1 MEVRKMATEDRATTS
16 TFPSSYNPKMGLK
29 AGRVTE
35 LRIFFHVKPGHA
47 EQLKEACRKF
57 VGGAARSSVENQLAV
72 GIHDQSMTVFD
83 NDTRLLFA
91 TTFDTDWDAYIDDSV
106 NLVGKEKYFAWLQH
120 LEEVPEYSMD
130 NLPSIDEMKVL
141 LNANRVTATTYIRS
155 FPDVTV
161 RQEYKM
167 VQLQKAF
174 EQVLNDP
181 KAAQALEHPAL
192 KPLLEQAAD

>member
-1 MEVRKMATEDRATTS
+1 MTTEDRATTS

-57 VGGAARSSVENQLAV
+57 AGGGARTNIENALRV
-72 GIHDQSMTVFD
+72 GIHDQSITLFD

-91 TTFDTDWDAYIDDSV
+91 TTFDTDWDPYIEDSV
-106 NLVGKEKYFAWLQH
+106 NLVGKENYFGWLQH
-120 LEEVPEYSMD
+120 LEEVPEYPMD
-130 NLPSIDEMKVL
+130 NLPSTDEMKVF
-141 LNANRVTATTYIRS
+141 LNANRVTATTFIRS
-155 FPDVTV
+155 FPNVTV
-161 RQEYKM
+161 RQQYKM
-167 VQLQKAF
+167 MQLQKAF
-174 EQVLNDP
+174 EQVLDDP
-181 KAAQALEHPAL
+181 DAAQALEHPAL

>member
-1 MEVRKMATEDRATTS
+1 MEVRTMTTEDRATTS

-57 VGGAARSSVENQLAV
+57 AGGGARTNIENALRV
-72 GIHDQSMTVFD
+72 GIHDQSITLFD

-91 TTFDTDWDAYIDDSV
+91 TTFDTDWDPYIEDSV
-106 NLVGKEKYFAWLQH
+106 NLVGKENYFGWLQH
-120 LEEVPEYSMD
+120 LEEVPEYPMD
-130 NLPSIDEMKVL
+130 NLPSTDEMKVF
-141 LNANRVTATTYIRS
+141 LNANRVTATTFIRS
-155 FPDVTV
+155 FPNVTV
-161 RQEYKM
+161 RQQYKM
-167 VQLQKAF
+167 MQLQKAF
-174 EQVLNDP
+174 EQVLDDP
-181 KAAQALEHPAL
+181 DAAQALEHPAL

>member
-1 MEVRKMATEDRATTS
+1 MTTEDRATTS

-57 VGGAARSSVENQLAV
+57 AGGGARTNIENALRV
-72 GIHDQSMTVFD
+72 GIHDQSITLFD

-91 TTFDTDWDAYIDDSV
+91 TTFDTDWDPYIEDSV
-106 NLVGKEKYFAWLQH
+106 NLVGKENYFSWLQH
-120 LEEVPEYSMD
+120 LEEVPEYPMD
-130 NLPSIDEMKVL
+130 NLPSIDEMKVF
-141 LNANRVTATTYIRS
+141 LNANRVTATTFIRS
-155 FPDVTV
+155 FPNVTV
-161 RQEYKM
+161 RQQYKM

-181 KAAQALEHPAL
+181 EAAQALEHPAL

>member
-1 MEVRKMATEDRATTS
+1 MTTEDRATTS
-16 TFPSSYNPKMGLK
+16 TSPSSYNPNMGLK

-57 VGGAARSSVENQLAV
+57 AGGGARTSIENALSV
-72 GIHDQSMTVFD
+72 GIHDQSITLFD

-91 TTFDTDWDAYIDDSV
+91 TTFDTDWDPYIEDSV
-106 NLVGKEKYFAWLQH
+106 NLVGKENYFSWLQH
-120 LEEVPEYSMD
+120 LEEVPEYPMD
-130 NLPSIDEMKVL
+130 NLPSTDEMKVL
-141 LNANRVTATTYIRS
+141 LNANRVTATTFIRS
-155 FPDVTV
+155 FPNVTV
-161 RQEYKM
+161 RQQYKM
-167 VQLQKAF
+167 MQLQKAF

-181 KAAQALEHPAL
+181 DAAQALEHPAL

>member
-1 MEVRKMATEDRATTS
+1 MTTEDRAATS
-16 TFPSSYNPKMGLK
+16 TSPSSYNPNMGLK

-57 VGGAARSSVENQLAV
+57 VGGGARTNVENVLKV
-72 GIHDQSMTVFD
+72 GIHDQSITLFD

-91 TTFDTDWDAYIDDSV
+91 TTFDTDWDPYIEDSV
-106 NLVGKEKYFAWLQH
+106 NLVGKENYFSWLQH
-120 LEEVPEYSMD
+120 LEEVPEYPMD
-130 NLPSIDEMKVL
+130 NLPSIDEMKVF
-141 LNANRVTATTYIRS
+141 LNANRVTATTFIRS
-155 FPDVTV
+155 FPNVTV
-161 RQEYKM
+161 RQQYKM

-181 KAAQALEHPAL
+181 AAAQALEHPAL